1 MVRQHTLRV
10 LSGNRMRMGSIH
22 FNAGGTAD
30 YDDPSRDTMIL
41 CPGLFMLGSYKI
53 FDGREKKHEY
63 NLQRGNIGSD
73 QGI

>member
-41 CPGLFMLGSYKI
+41 CSGIFCVLKRFTGSGADEKI
-53 FDGREKKHEY
+53 
-63 NLQRGNIGSD
+63 
-73 QGI
+73 